1 MAINN
6 LNINIVQHFAKSRTI
21 FLFNT
26 KQHFSFKVQF
36 LHILNILHILKH
48 SFYILNQSKSK
59 SADLQSPPVLLE
71 LRIQTW
77 HHSSR
82 L

>member
-36 LHILNILHILKH
+36 LHILNTLHILKH
-48 SFYILNQSKSK
+48 SLRKNKMTIH
-59 SADLQSPPVLLE
+59 VLTTQLMKE
-71 LRIQTW
+71 MARVMGFK
-77 HHSSR
+77 
-82 L
+82 